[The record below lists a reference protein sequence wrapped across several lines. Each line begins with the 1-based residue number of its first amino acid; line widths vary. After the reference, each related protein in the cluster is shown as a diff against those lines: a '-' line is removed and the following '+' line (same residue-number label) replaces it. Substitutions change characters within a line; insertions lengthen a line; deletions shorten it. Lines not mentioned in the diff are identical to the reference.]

1 MPNVDMRK
9 IIKQVSFP
17 TSYVVVKMQMG
28 LS

>member
-1 MPNVDMRK
+1 MPNDDMRN

-17 TSYVVVKMQMG
+17 TFYVVVKMQMG